1 MIVVIWL
8 SLSRTL
14 NCAQTN
20 LVRFKFW

>member
-8 SLSRTL
+8 FLSRTL